1 MAKDISFT
9 LKNIVYKKTK
19 KKIKDNFNF
28 VRSGLLDSIDI
39 LNIISEIEDKFRV
52 KFSEKDLSNI
62 KNFDINKLTRL
73 IKKNCDN
80 KYLQTFRRKN

>member
-1 MAKDISFT
+1 MTMAKDISYI

-62 KNFDINKLTRL
+62 KNLDINKLTRL
-73 IKKNCDN
+73 IKK
-80 KYLQTFRRKN
+80 KL

>member
-1 MAKDISFT
+1 MTMAKDISYI

-39 LNIISEIEDKFRV
+39 LNIISEIEEKFRV

-62 KNFDINKLTRL
+62 KNLDINKLTQL
-73 IKKNCDN
+73 IKK
-80 KYLQTFRRKN
+80 KL

>member
-73 IKKNCDN
+73 IKK
-80 KYLQTFRRKN
+80 KL

>member
-1 MAKDISFT
+1 MAKDISYI

-62 KNFDINKLTRL
+62 KNLDINKLTRL
-73 IKKNCDN
+73 IKK
-80 KYLQTFRRKN
+80 KL

>member
-1 MAKDISFT
+1 MAKDISYI

-39 LNIISEIEDKFRV
+39 LNIISEIEEKFRV

-62 KNFDINKLTRL
+62 KNLDINKLTQL
-73 IKKNCDN
+73 IKK
-80 KYLQTFRRKN
+80 KL

>member
-1 MAKDISFT
+1 MAKDISYI

-62 KNFDINKLTRL
+62 KNLDINKLTRL
-73 IKKNCDN
+73 IKK
-80 KYLQTFRRKN
+80 KM